1 MQDEINVD
9 TEATETLEN
18 VDTEATETPE
28 ESIEEVKARL
38 AKAEEVA
45 ANQRIRAEKAEG
57 KLKDVKPAESKT
69 DGLTTKDTIAIMN
82 AKVHEDDIDEV
93 VDYAKFKK
101 IPVSE
106 ALKSG
111 VVKTL
116 LAEKAEQRT
125 VAEATNTSGARRS
138 SAKLT
143 DEALMSNIRGGQL
156 PESDADIQR
165 ALKVKMGLAK
175 K

>member
-1 MQDEINVD
+1 MDDIENV
-9 TEATETLEN
+9 ETETTEN
-18 VDTEATETPE
+18 TEVETETTENTE
-28 ESIEEVKARL
+28 ESVEEVKSRL
-38 AKAEEVA
+38 AKAEEL
-45 ANQRIRAEKAEG
+45 ANNYKIRAEKAEG
-57 KLKDVKPAESKT
+57 KLKDVKPTESKT

-125 VAEATNTSGARRS
+125 IAEATNTSGSRRS